1 MANPPFPLHLQR
13 IHSKH
18 NAGTENGFS
27 RPLCC
32 LFAKKPSVYSLFP
45 AGGSEG
51 ESPARGGHKRSS
63 GRVVSMD
70 TGPDSY
76 GNEIALGM
84 AADSSRWQPP
94 RENLVTREENQ
105 QTPAAPEY
113 DNQESQQMHAAG
125 AALPQAQAAGDIPLL
140 PPVGRTPGHHRLP
153 VNAYPLTTGVEAGL
167 LPKGWGG
174 LQAQECP
181 VPAGTLPPGNQL
193 QVPQPLLLGQLTHPI
208 TQPVRCAAGAR
219 STGPLVSGIGK
230 QPARARRAPSA
241 LKQEHTRKQKASARQ
256 NKADAKEIAEKEK
269 GSRLNSSLRPQAP
282 EQLEQLPAQ
291 HHPSHYCHPPQQ
303 HGFPA
308 NGQLEADP
316 DLQTIITVFQE
327 LGPAGFAQLAVA
339 VESADRAARRRVAT
353 YVYLPRACRRAARSD
368 LCHVVREQSNLD
380 YDRFADKFADMR
392 LEERG
397 PEQTCWAAY
406 RPVGG
411 GCMRPT
417 AQPPPKLL
425 FNQQPS
431 LAPSSSTTSS
441 TASASPPPSPPLS
454 ISSPPDVARSPQVS
468 VELMEWLLAV

>member
-84 AADSSRWQPP
+84 AAASSRWQPP

-303 HGFPA
+303 HGFPT
-308 NGQLEADP
+308 NGQLVADP
-316 DLQTIITVFQE
+316 ALQTITATVRSVFSEVYQ
-327 LGPAGFAQLAVA
+327 LGPAGFAQLVVA
-339 VESADRAARRRVAT
+339 VERADRVARR
-353 YVYLPRACRRAARSD
+353 
-368 LCHVVREQSNLD
+368 HVVREQSTLD
-380 YDRFADKFADMR
+380 YDWFADKYGK
-392 LEERG
+392 ERG
-397 PEQTCWAAY
+397 PEQTWAAY
-406 RPVGG
+406 RPAAN
-411 GCMRPT
+411 CA

-425 FNQQPS
+425 PNQQPS

-441 TASASPPPSPPLS
+441 TASASPPPSRPPS
-454 ISSPPDVARSPQVS
+454 ISSPPGVARRVGPWTPQES
-468 VELMEWLLAV
+468 VELMEWLLRF